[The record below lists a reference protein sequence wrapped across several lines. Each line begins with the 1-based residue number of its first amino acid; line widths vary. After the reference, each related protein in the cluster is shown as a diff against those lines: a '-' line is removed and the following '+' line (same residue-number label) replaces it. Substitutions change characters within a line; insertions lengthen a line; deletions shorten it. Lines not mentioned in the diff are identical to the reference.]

1 MQDGDR
7 VLTIEM
13 ETTTPEAMEKAA
25 EIVSTRL
32 NGQSSLTQPDAVWRI
47 DETLTNVEFR
57 EVLRGRRDQF
67 T

>member
-1 MQDGDR
+1 

-25 EIVSTRL
+25 EILSTRL
-32 NGQSSLTQPDAVWRI
+32 NGQSLLTQPDAVWRI
-47 DETLTNVEFR
+47 DETLTDVEFR
-57 EVLRGRRDQF
+57 EVLRGRRDQS